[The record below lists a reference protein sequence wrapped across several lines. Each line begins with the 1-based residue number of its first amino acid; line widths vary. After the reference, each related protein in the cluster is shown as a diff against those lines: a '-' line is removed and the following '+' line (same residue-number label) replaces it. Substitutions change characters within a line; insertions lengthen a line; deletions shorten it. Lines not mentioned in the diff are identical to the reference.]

1 MHDERRLLRR
11 GLLTSV
17 LGCLLLAAV
26 PACNKLKALTGSAA
40 QAEEATVAKRPLVIE
55 WAESYKLVVQGSK
68 AEAAFFMTRDSDKPP
83 LRLEASFSQFPKGTK
98 VKVGSE
104 QQTLGDSGYW
114 STLLDVKPAIVKLT
128 LEDLKAPVELGQD
141 VSIEA
146 PGSPVATTKLPK
158 QNVKDGLRA
167 ALAKARDGGMT
178 FGASDVAAGKPR
190 GVAVLSAYSDLDF
203 VGAAKTLEEVD
214 WVALAEDA
222 KQPRAVKTCEFKQG
236 ASQVKLIDA
245 NVLVVERRTG
255 KKITEK
261 VLPASDEC
269 PRFAFVDKKENSAKN
284 TVGSKE
290 VTTWVR
296 EELERAAK

>member
-1 MHDERRLLRR
+1 MDHEKRVRR
-11 GLLTSV
+11 GVNAAV
-17 LGCLLLAAV
+17 LGCLLAAG
-26 PACNKLKALTGSAA
+26 PSCNKLKALTGSAA
-40 QAEEATVAKRPLVIE
+40 QAEEATPLANGPLVLE
-55 WAESYKLVVQGSK
+55 WSESYKLVVRGSK
-68 AEAAFFMTRDSDKPP
+68 AEATFFLTRDADKPP
-83 LRLEASFSQFPKGTK
+83 LRIQASFSEFPKGTK
-98 VKVGSE
+98 LKIGDE

-114 STLLDVKPAIVKLT
+114 STLIDVKPAIVKQT
-128 LEDLKAPVELGQD
+128 LEDLKAPVELGQE

-190 GVAVLSAYSDLDF
+190 GVAVLSAYNDLDF
-203 VGAAKTLEEVD
+203 IGVARTLEEVD
-214 WVALAEDA
+214 WVAVAEDA
-222 KQPRAVKTCEFKQG
+222 KQPRGVKTCQFKQG
-236 ASQVKLIDA
+236 PSQVKLVDA

-255 KKITEK
+255 KKVTEK

-269 PRFAFVDKKENSAKN
+269 PMFAFVDKQDNTAKN
-284 TVGSKE
+284 TVGSTD
-290 VTTWVR
+290 VTAWVR